1 MKNTRSMSDVG
12 CQAFRGGPAT
22 LVTHGFL
29 QQCEVTRVHAERT
42 KKVFRFMTVVNGQ

>member
-1 MKNTRSMSDVG
+1 MSDLS
-12 CQAFRGGPAT
+12 CQAFRGGRAT